1 MGWLLKHNMEHK
13 SESSFKKYLKNISN
27 EQLLQFYEDVEW
39 TPFPVL
45 VIKEYQQRFNAKNK
59 KEVIQ
64 KLKTHAE
71 LAKEKTK
78 KFKLIAKNQGSKVSK
93 TILNE
98 REKFSNSIENTK
110 RLVMSEKNLLILEKL
125 GELNKKGIITNKEF
139 QNKKKEILKRI

>member
-1 MGWLLKHNMEHK
+1 MENK

-27 EQLLQFYEDVEW
+27 DQLLQFYEDLEW

-64 KLKTHAE
+64 KLKIHAQ

-78 KFKLIAKNQGSKVSK
+78 ELKLIAKNRSSKVSK
-93 TILNE
+93 KILSE
-98 REKFSNSIENTK
+98 GEKISNSVENTK